1 MPREIDIKLFL
12 QKAESI
18 PVIDVRT
25 PAEYKQGHIPT
36 AHNIPLF
43 SNKERKLVGT
53 SYKQKGQ
60 QEALIKGL
68 DFAGPKMTSFVR
80 KAQKIAR
87 QNKLLLH
94 CWRGGM
100 RSASMA
106 WLFETAGMDCGRL
119 KGGYKS
125 FRQFVLAYFDH
136 ALPFIV
142 IGGLIAQI
150 K

>member
-1 MPREIDIKLFL
+1 MSREIDIQLFMEL
-12 QKAESI
+12 ADSI

-43 SNKERKLVGT
+43 SNKERKSVGT
-53 SYKQKGQ
+53 SYKQQGQ

-80 KAQKIAR
+80 KAHKIA
-87 QNKLLLH
+87 QHNKLLVH

-106 WLFETAGMDCGRL
+106 
-119 KGGYKS
+119 
-125 FRQFVLAYFDH
+125 
-136 ALPFIV
+136 
-142 IGGLIAQI
+142 
-150 K
+150 